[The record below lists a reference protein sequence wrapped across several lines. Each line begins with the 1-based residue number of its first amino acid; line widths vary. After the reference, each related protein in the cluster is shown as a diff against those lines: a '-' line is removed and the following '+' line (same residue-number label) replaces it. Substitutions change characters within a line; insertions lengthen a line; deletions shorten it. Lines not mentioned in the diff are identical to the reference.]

1 MVEEMV
7 LWEAAVVVAPAVSVS
22 LILERKEASVLTLP
36 NIADGPLGGILAGP
50 LGGSNP
56 IPGPALGPGPKPGPG
71 GGP

>member
-1 MVEEMV
+1 MV

-50 LGGSNP
+50 LGG
-56 IPGPALGPGPKPGPG
+56 AKLGPGPKPGPG